1 MANINSPRD
10 GSYIPAILVKD
21 TISLKAIAASGILA
35 GTTEGVA
42 VAIIDGSGNQ
52 ITSFGGGTQYV
63 DAATAPT
70 HPTGTGI
77 IFNNGGTFN
86 FVSVAQPLPIT
97 GSLTIT
103 NPSTGAAVPA
113 TANYIAGNKAGNLTG
128 ILFGSQTSANS
139 IAVVLASDQASI
151 PVTLTSTTIT
161 GTVAA
166 TQSGTWTVGLSAAQT
181 LATVTTV
188 STVTAV
194 TAITNAL
201 PSGTNLLGKVGIDQ
215 TTPGTTNAIANV
227 PSTITG
233 WSFNYQSALA
243 ATKAQI
249 KGTAGAF
256 GGYVNLYNPNT
267 AVTFIQVFN
276 KASAS
281 VTVGSTAPD
290 FVITLPGLA
299 TASGTGTDRNLEI
312 TCGILM
318 GTGITVAATTT
329 ATGSSAPANAVVGTF
344 LFI

>member
-1 MANINSPRD
+1 MASSPRD
-10 GSYIPAILVKD
+10 TNRIPAILVQD
-21 TISLKAIAASGILA
+21 TVSSKAASASGILVGSVEA
-35 GTTEGVA
+35 QAMALV
-42 VAIIDGSGNQ
+42 DGSGNQ
-52 ITSFGGGTQYV
+52 IVSFGGGQQYTDGSAGV
-63 DAATAPT
+63 AHPIGTA
-70 HPTGTGI
+70 I
-77 IFNNGGTFN
+77 IFQGGSN
-86 FVSVAQPLPIT
+86 VPNVVSASQPL
-97 GSLTIT
+97 
-103 NPSTGAAVPA
+103 
-113 TANYIAGNKAGNLTG
+113 
-128 ILFGSQTSANS
+128 
-139 IAVVLASDQASI
+139 

-188 STVTAV
+188 GAV
-194 TAITNAL
+194 TGITNAL
-201 PSGTNLLGKVGIDQ
+201 PAGTNLMGKVGIDQ

-233 WSFNYQSALA
+233 WSFNYQSALSS
-243 ATKAQI
+243 TKAQL

-256 GGYVNLYNPNT
+256 GGYINLYNPNT

-281 VTVGSTAPD
+281 VTVGTTAPD

-312 TCGILM
+312 TCGVLM
-318 GTGITVAATTT
+318 STGITVAATTT
-329 ATGSSAPANAVVGTF
+329 ATGSSAPANAIVGTF

>member
-1 MANINSPRD
+1 MASSPRD
-10 GSYIPAILVKD
+10 TNRIPAILVQD
-21 TISLKAIAASGILA
+21 TVSSKASSASGILVGSVEA
-35 GTTEGVA
+35 QAMALV
-42 VAIIDGSGNQ
+42 DGSGNQ
-52 ITSFGGGTQYV
+52 IVSFGGGQQYTDGSAGV
-63 DAATAPT
+63 AHPIGTA
-70 HPTGTGI
+70 I
-77 IFNNGGTFN
+77 IFQGGSN
-86 FVSVAQPLPIT
+86 VPNVVSASQPL
-97 GSLTIT
+97 
-103 NPSTGAAVPA
+103 
-113 TANYIAGNKAGNLTG
+113 
-128 ILFGSQTSANS
+128 
-139 IAVVLASDQASI
+139 

-188 STVTAV
+188 GAV
-194 TAITNAL
+194 TGITNAL
-201 PSGTNLLGKVGIDQ
+201 PAGTNLMGKVGIDQ

-233 WSFNYQSALA
+233 WSFNYQSALSS
-243 ATKAQI
+243 TKAQL

-256 GGYVNLYNPNT
+256 GGYINLYNPNT

-281 VTVGSTAPD
+281 VTVGTTAPD

-312 TCGILM
+312 TCGVLM
-318 GTGITVAATTT
+318 STGITVAATTT
-329 ATGSSAPANAVVGTF
+329 ATGSSAPANAIVGTF